1 MAGES
6 RASQL
11 QTACI
16 LFFVLSP
23 LFVSVRLVSRVKL
36 RSWSGLGWDDATLL
50 FSWVSP
56 SLVTR
61 LGGIQL
67 TTPVQILNVVVLAL
81 IMAASASGL
90 GRPAADLSDDTKLM
104 ALRVGGIRTSMWHDT
119 RLTFVR

>member
-56 SLVTR
+56 SLVW
-61 LGGIQL
+61 
-67 TTPVQILNVVVLAL
+67 VEFN
-81 IMAASASGL
+81 
-90 GRPAADLSDDTKLM
+90 
-104 ALRVGGIRTSMWHDT
+104 
-119 RLTFVR
+119 